1 MYVAPELPMGGGG
14 AQTREVSKIWTI
26 ICDNFETVRDMMSV
40 CIYD

>member
-1 MYVAPELPMGGGG
+1 MYVAVELPMGGG

-26 ICDNFETVRDMMSV
+26 ICDNFETVRDMISV